1 MRKDPTVY
9 ILRFSLYCIRYLMY
23 LMYRFQTLIHII
35 VLLSCLVVFSIH
47 YFQILFCCLELFCQL
62 NRLQDGLRVQSYQY
76 SILNLYYFFNLDCKD
91 IQINVK
97 YLIILSRI
105 TVTKACNVNYKKN
118 KFHIKFFK
126 RRLNLEFLFQ
136 YSTLPSS
143 TVSDRNSQYHAFRHG
158 PAVTASHIVTTQA
171 TTHIHTKTHIHYNM
185 M

>member
-1 MRKDPTVY
+1 MKRSYSTFKNISIIHYFLQLFLLALYCNAYWVRHLLSVFCAVHMRKDPTVY

-105 TVTKACNVNYKKN
+105 TVTKACNVNYKK
-118 KFHIKFFK
+118 
-126 RRLNLEFLFQ
+126 
-136 YSTLPSS
+136 
-143 TVSDRNSQYHAFRHG
+143 
-158 PAVTASHIVTTQA
+158 TTNF
-171 TTHIHTKTHIHYNM
+171 TSNFSRDS
-185 M
+185 